1 MKERK
6 GTFWKILLTL
16 LILGGLGYGGW
27 YAYGRFFAEAPQEG
41 TVFVQSLTARVSIK
55 SPNSSIPDSDWN
67 FEAGKSLPASD
78 SFRLSMCVCEWGAL
92 SSRPSAK

>member
-27 YAYGRFFAEAPQEG
+27 YAYGRFFAEVPQEG
-41 TVFVQSLTARVSIK
+41 TVFVQSVATITGVGA
-55 SPNSSIPDSDWN
+55 
-67 FEAGKSLPASD
+67 AGVNNRYSGMQKGAKSLLLL
-78 SFRLSMCVCEWGAL
+78 FQKLYVFINRG
-92 SSRPSAK
+92 SAQVAKSGEV